1 MDITE
6 LFALG
11 VRVGDKLVARGET
24 IAVAESSAGG
34 LVSAALLA
42 RAGASAYYFGGAVL
56 YTRRSFRLLT
66 TLTADDT
73 VGMRSSSPP
82 YAQLLARHQRL
93 RFRAS
98 WGLAETGAA
107 GPTGNP
113 YGDPAGHSCLAV
125 DGPVLRQR
133 LLLTG
138 QDDRPRNMIAFALA
152 ALQLLDEA
160 LDAAQAAGS
169 GAEAGT
175 DARAEASAV
184 AGAGAGAAG
193 DKGADAPVASPA
205 PAALP

>member
-1 MDITE
+1 MTMDITP

-11 VRVGDKLVARGET
+11 MRVGDKLVARGET

-56 YTRRSFRLLT
+56 YTRRSGRLLT
-66 TLTADDT
+66 TLTAADT

-82 YAQLLARHQRL
+82 YAALLARHQRM

-113 YGDPAGHSCLAV
+113 YGDPAGHTCLAV
-125 DGPVLRQR
+125 DGPVLRDR
-133 LLLTG
+133 LLRTG
-138 QDDRPRNMIAFALA
+138 LDDRPGNMIAFAIA
-152 ALQLLDEA
+152 ALELLEA
-160 LDAAQAAGS
+160 AIDA
-169 GAEAGT
+169 
-175 DARAEASAV
+175 
-184 AGAGAGAAG
+184 
-193 DKGADAPVASPA
+193 A
-205 PAALP
+205 PAAGHGDPGG